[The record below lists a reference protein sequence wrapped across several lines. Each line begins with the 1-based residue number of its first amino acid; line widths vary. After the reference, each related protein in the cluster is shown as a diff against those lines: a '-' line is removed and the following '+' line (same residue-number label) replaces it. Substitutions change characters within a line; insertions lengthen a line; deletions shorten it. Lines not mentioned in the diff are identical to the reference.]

1 MRDVI
6 LHIQGGQRGNHIE
19 PKLWEIVRDKHV
31 GGPTGRYVGEI
42 SDLLGR
48 ENIYYMEGAK
58 LIDSGL
64 NYMRK
69 EAQNLY
75 LQEKDY
81 DNEELLVS
89 KEFYCF
95 DSLLG
100 RRPSCNSKQEK
111 EWTRWTSLV
120 MKQRIT

>member
-6 LHIQGGQRGNHIE
+6 LHIQEGQRGNHTE
-19 PKLWEIVRDKHV
+19 PKFWEILRDKHV

-42 SDLLGR
+42 SDLLER
-48 ENIYYMEGAK
+48 ENIYNMEDAK
-58 LIDSGL
+58 LIDTGL
-64 NYMRK
+64 NYMRN
-69 EAQNLY
+69 EAQKFY

-95 DSLLG
+95 DNLLG

-111 EWTRWTSLV
+111 ELTRWRPLV